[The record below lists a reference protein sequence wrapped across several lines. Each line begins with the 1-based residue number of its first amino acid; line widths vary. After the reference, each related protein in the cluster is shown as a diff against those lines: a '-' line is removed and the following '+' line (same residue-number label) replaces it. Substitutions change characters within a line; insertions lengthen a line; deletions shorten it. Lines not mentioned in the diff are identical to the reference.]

1 MFAAPE
7 AQGRDYRMAA
17 GMDPTL
23 ASLVDS
29 TMAGEAFDAAEEKA
43 AKENGWR

>member
-7 AQGRDYRMAA
+7 GQGSDYRMAA
-17 GMDPTL
+17 GTDPNL
-23 ASLVDS
+23 AALADA
-29 TMAGEAFDAAEEKA
+29 TMAGEAFDAAKEKA